1 MEDRTVLDRELDG
14 LIEAVQLAQDER
26 ALTQTLRNFS
36 LALGFGRFAFV
47 TVHGHETTGI
57 SSYPAEW
64 QTRYLAN
71 NYTTLD
77 PVIMTAK
84 RSMQVFTWSREEM
97 EGGSPEIA
105 RFFGEAADFGIVSG
119 LSIPIRAGFGRTAM
133 LTLASDQPRIESV
146 EIRDAIRAMTAVA
159 FVHVHLNFLMGSRR
173 RNSTVDLTPR
183 EAHCL
188 AWAAQGKTKAE
199 TAALLG
205 IKEPTVRFYTESAF
219 AKLGATNITHAVHI
233 ATQMGLI

>member
-1 MEDRTVLDRELDG
+1 MEDRTILDRELDG

-36 LALGFGRFAFV
+36 LALGFSRFAYI
-47 TVHGHETTGI
+47 TVHGLEVTGL
-57 SSYPAEW
+57 SNYPGEW
-64 QTRYLAN
+64 QTRYLVN
-71 NYTTLD
+71 NYSTLD
-77 PVIMTAK
+77 PVVGTAK
-84 RSMQVFTWSREEM
+84 RSMHVFTWSREEM
-97 EGGSPEIA
+97 AGGSPEIS
-105 RFFGEAADFGIVSG
+105 RFFGEAAEFGIVSG

-133 LTLASDQPRIESV
+133 LTRASDQPHVESV
-146 EIRDAIRAMTAVA
+146 EVRDAMGAMTAVA
-159 FVHVHLNFLMGSRR
+159 FVHVHLNFLNSRR
-173 RNSTVDLTPR
+173 KNRTVDLTPR

-219 AKLGATNITHAVHI
+219 AKLGATNITQAVHI
-233 ATQMGLI
+233 ATQLGLI